1 VRKDYTAYDRIVE
14 AQRAEILFGY
24 LPNPGHPVI
33 QNLRAQYETQLN
45 LAGHNDV

>member
-1 VRKDYTAYDRIVE
+1 VRKNYTAYNRIIE
-14 AQRAEILFGY
+14 AQRY

-33 QNLRAQYETQLN
+33 QDLRAQYETQLN